1 MIDWLFG
8 SNKWSGS
15 LRYDLVYSAFIYIS
29 SKFPTV
35 FPLGMPMY
43 FQKHVI
49 DVKSVGNISQCREMP
64 LEHII
69 EKITPYVARKI
80 LLQRFWK
87 EGMG

>member
-1 MIDWLFG
+1 
-8 SNKWSGS
+8 
-15 LRYDLVYSAFIYIS
+15 
-29 SKFPTV
+29 
-35 FPLGMPMY
+35 MY

-49 DVKSVGNISQCREMP
+49 DVKSTGDISQRHEMP

-87 EGMG
+87 EGSG